1 MPECCVYDQAKPNV
15 AQANNAKTNKSAFI
29 ILYQGCA
36 SAETSTLK
44 KNQNQYP
51 PKQVKIAP
59 ICHNAVNI
67 DGVSIPTDE

>member
-1 MPECCVYDQAKPNV
+1 MYDHAKPNV
-15 AQANNAKTNKSAFI
+15 AQANNANTNKSALI

-36 SAETSTLK
+36 SAKTSTLR

-59 ICHNAVNI
+59 TCHNVVI
-67 DGVSIPTDE
+67 LEGVSIPADE

>member
-1 MPECCVYDQAKPNV
+1 MPEYCVYDQAKPNV
-15 AQANNAKTNKSAFI
+15 AQANNAKTNKSALI

-51 PKQVKIAP
+51 PRQVKIAP
-59 ICHNAVNI
+59 MCHKAVKVE
-67 DGVSIPTDE
+67 GVSIPAEE